1 MGSFKYVDLFA
12 TKGIEYIFIIGFL
25 LILVVF
31 WKYLNKPVH
40 KAIKPALNTIKTSL
54 VDWFSLA
61 DDYYYH
67 QGHSWAVPE
76 EKNILRIGVDDFAQ
90 KLVGKASTLN
100 TPQIGDKLH
109 QGETGWTLNFDSKV
123 INMLSPVEGEVIAVN
138 QDVINSPQI
147 INEKPYKEGW
157 ILKVKTDK
165 MNMNLRN
172 LLSGKL
178 ARAWMQNTVDRVGDL
193 VTNHNGLVMQDGGQ
207 MVSGFAKEIDPE
219 GWDKFASRLLL
230 TDDK

>member
-1 MGSFKYVDLFA
+1 M
-12 TKGIEYIFIIGFL
+12 
-25 LILVVF
+25 
-31 WKYLNKPVH
+31 
-40 KAIKPALNTIKTSL
+40 LNTIKTSL
-54 VDWFSLA
+54 VDWFTLA

-67 QGHSWAVPE
+67 QGHSWAVQE

-123 INMLSPVEGEVIAVN
+123 INMLSPVEGEVIAIN

-193 VTNHNGLVMQDGGQ
+193 VTNHNGMVMQDGGQ

-219 GWDKFASRLLL
+219 NWDKFASRLLL
-230 TDDK
+230 TDDR